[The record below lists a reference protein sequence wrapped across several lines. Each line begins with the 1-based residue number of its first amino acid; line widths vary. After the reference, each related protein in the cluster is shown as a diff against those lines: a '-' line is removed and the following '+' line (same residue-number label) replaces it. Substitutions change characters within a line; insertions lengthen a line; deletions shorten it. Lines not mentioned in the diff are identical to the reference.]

1 VPFIGPIAYQMLQAV
16 FAGGLMFACLSLD
29 RGGDFELEH
38 LFAGFSKRF
47 VPLVIVGALFMLGV
61 VIIGA
66 IFMAFAGMSI
76 LSALMAGDAELA
88 TTALVASS
96 GALALGVLVSLALM
110 VPLLAAYWFA
120 PALVMIHDMRPVA
133 AMKASFFACFRNFLA
148 FLVYGILMTV
158 FAFLAAIP
166 LGLGFLVWVPVAI
179 ASTYAGYRS
188 IFTTEADA
196 MQPPARAMP

>member
-1 VPFIGPIAYQMLQAV
+1 MSTMQAEAPQGNELEGAPRLALPGRGNGAGAGWAWIAGGWRLFARAPLMWILALVILFVLAIIIGIVPFIGPIAYQMLQAV
-16 FAGGLMFACLSLD
+16 FAGGPMFACLSLD

-61 VIIGA
+61 VVIGA

-120 PALVMIHDMRPVA
+120 PALVMIHDMR
-133 AMKASFFACFRNFLA
+133 
-148 FLVYGILMTV
+148 
-158 FAFLAAIP
+158 
-166 LGLGFLVWVPVAI
+166 
-179 ASTYAGYRS
+179 
-188 IFTTEADA
+188 
-196 MQPPARAMP
+196 